1 MKSKNGVDRTFHY
14 LDTVIEALLFA
25 ITLAM
30 LLAGVAQIVSRYVI
44 QSSLSW
50 SEELMRYLY
59 VWLSMVGTAL
69 ALRRHQFTVIESIV
83 NMIGK
88 KSIKIGKYIWILVE
102 FLQITFFAFLIFYG
116 WRLVSKNLNFVS
128 PALGISMGL
137 VYLALPLGGFLGLL
151 YCSISIWDLSK
162 KEAKI

>member
-1 MKSKNGVDRTFHY
+1 MKNKTGVDRVFYY
-14 LDTVIEALLFA
+14 LDTIIEALLFA

-83 NMIGK
+83 NKIGK
-88 KSIKIGKYIWILVE
+88 KSIKAGKAMWIMVE
-102 FLQITFFAFLIFYG
+102 LFQILFFVYLTLYG
-116 WRLVSKNLNFVS
+116 WCLVSKNLNFDS
-128 PALGISMGL
+128 PALGVSMGL

-151 YCSISIWDLSK
+151 YCGISIWDLSK
-162 KEAKI
+162 KEAQI